1 MAARLQSPE
10 VAMPFLLVAYIGGA
24 LTILSPCILPV
35 IPFVLARAGRSFL
48 RDTLPMLAGMA
59 ITFALVASL
68 GAVGGGW
75 AVRANEIGRL
85 AAILLLAVFGTALL
99 LPGLAN
105 SLARPFVAGGNRLIG
120 AAGGGGWGAAGSL
133 LVGVATGMLWTPCA
147 GPILGLVLTGAALN
161 GPNAGTA
168 LLLLA
173 YATGAG
179 TSLAVALLAG
189 RRVLAAL
196 KGSLGV
202 GEWVRRGLG
211 AAVLAGVTVI
221 ALGLDTGALARVS
234 YAGTTATEHA
244 VLNGLRPADA
254 LTLTAGSGAVASD
267 AAPPYRSSLPV
278 QGSAAPLDGA
288 VEWLNSPPL
297 TTEAL
302 RGKVVLVDF
311 WTYSCI
317 NCIRTT
323 PYLRAW
329 AERYRDQGLVVVG
342 VHTPEFAFE
351 KRLQNV
357 RRAVSDFGITY
368 PVAVDSDYRIWRAWR
383 NNAWPAFYLVDTGG
397 RIRYSQFGE
406 GQYDRFEAAIRDLLR
421 EAGGG
426 MPAGTPA
433 EPRPQAIEAA
443 PDLANIRSGETY
455 VGYRQASNFASRE
468 SVRADAARDY
478 SVGDL
483 RVNEWGLSGNWTV
496 QAEQAVLNA
505 PGGGLDHR
513 FSARDLHLVL
523 GPGISG
529 RPVRFRVTIDGQAP
543 GADHGADTD
552 AEGYGTVETTRLYQ
566 LVRQSGA
573 VRARRFEIRFLD
585 PSVEAYAFT
594 FG

>member
-1 MAARLQSPE
+1 
-10 VAMPFLLVAYIGGA
+10 MPFLLVAYIGGA

-85 AAILLLAVFGTALL
+85 VAILLLALFGTALL

-105 SLARPFVAGGNRLIG
+105 TLARPFVAGGNRLIG
-120 AAGGGGWGAAGSL
+120 AAGGRRWGAAGSL

-161 GPNAGTA
+161 GANIGTA

-173 YATGAG
+173 YAAGAG

-189 RRVLAAL
+189 RLALAL
-196 KGSLGV
+196 ATLRGLLGA
-202 GEWVRRGLG
+202 GEWVRRSLG

-221 ALGLDTGALARVS
+221 ALRLDTGALARVS
-234 YAGTTATEHA
+234 YASTTAAERA
-244 VLNGLRPADA
+244 VLNRLRPAPTPA
-254 LTLTAGSGAVASD
+254 AESGAEASD

-278 QGSAAPLDGA
+278 QGSAAPLEGA
-288 VEWLNSPPL
+288 VHWLNSPPL
-297 TTEAL
+297 ATEAL
-302 RGKVVLVDF
+302 RDKVVLVDF

-383 NNAWPAFYLVDTGG
+383 NNAWPAFYLVDASG

-406 GQYDRFEAAIRDLLR
+406 GHYDRLEAAIQDLLR
-421 EAGGG
+421 EAGSG
-426 MPAGTPA
+426 MPAGAAA

-468 SVRADAARDY
+468 RVRDDAARDY
-478 SVGDL
+478 SIGDL

-496 QAEQAVLNA
+496 QAEQAVLNV

-523 GPGISG
+523 GPGGAGS
-529 RPVRFRVTIDGQAP
+529 PVRFRVTIDGQAP

-552 AEGYGTVETTRLYQ
+552 AEGYGTVDATRLYQ

-585 PSVEAYAFT
+585 PGVEAFAFT